1 MRTRIFA
8 NVILF
13 FFLVLIFGLSYTQV
27 LKHASYKEL
36 SENNRIRV
44 VSLASPRGKIYDRSG
59 NLLVSNRI
67 SFDVE
72 VIYQEINDVERV
84 INSLGDI
91 LAMDKD
97 FLSEKIGR
105 SQEMPFVPVKIVE
118 DIKKEKAIQIEEVR
132 LDLPGVIITTRP
144 LRNYIY
150 KNMLSHAIGHLGKI
164 NEAELRKFKTYGY
177 HMQDF
182 VGKDGIERTFND
194 YLRGVDGG
202 LQIEVDSKGRQ
213 LKLLA
218 VKEPRPGRDLY
229 LSIDKELQELCHSLL
244 AARYG
249 AIVAMEPSTGAILA
263 LVSHS
268 DFDPNIFVSPNNFKE
283 IRNLLNDSR
292 TFPMLN
298 RAISGTYQAG
308 SVFKIVLATAALDS
322 GRFNDKKTFSCNGS
336 FPVGNRL
343 FHCWREKGHGTSD
356 ITEAIKKSCNVF
368 FYQLGLFLGADEL
381 SRYAFKLGLG
391 RPTGIDLP
399 GEVSGLVPTPRWKK
413 SKFKTPWFKG
423 ETANYAI
430 GQGYLLVT
438 PVQILRLVGTIA
450 NKGKL
455 VTPFIVERIEDVRL
469 RHAQSQDI
477 RLKDKAL
484 ETVKEGLRMVVN
496 EPGGTGLYAR
506 SKEVIIAGK
515 TGTAQNP
522 EEKPHAW
529 FVGFAPFENPRICI
543 VIFIEHGGKGGLE
556 PARFGKK
563 IIEKAKELELL

>member
-1 MRTRIFA
+1 MRVKIFA

-91 LAMDKD
+91 LAMDKEV
-97 FLSEKIGR
+97 LSEKIGHSR
-105 SQEMPFVPVKIVE
+105 KMPFVPVKIVE

-132 LDLPGVIITTRP
+132 LNLPGVIITTRP

-150 KNMLSHAIGHLGKI
+150 KDMLSHAIGHLGKI
-164 NEAELRKFKTYGY
+164 SGAELRRFKTYGY

-202 LQIEVDSKGRQ
+202 LQIEVDNKGRQ

-218 VKEPRPGRDLY
+218 VKEPRPGRDLF
-229 LSIDKELQELCHSLL
+229 LSIDKELQEFCHSLL
-244 AARYG
+244 AARQG
-249 AIVAMEPSTGAILA
+249 AIVALEPSTGAILA
-263 LVSHS
+263 LVSRP
-268 DFDPNIFVSPNNFKE
+268 DFDPNIFVSPNNFKK
-283 IRNLLNDSR
+283 IRNLLDDSR

-322 GRFNDKKTFSCNGS
+322 GRFDDKKTFSCNGS
-336 FPVGNRL
+336 FLVGKRP
-343 FHCWREKGHGTSD
+343 FRCWRERGHGTSD
-356 ITEAIKKSCNVF
+356 ITGAIKESCNVF
-368 FYQLGLFLGADEL
+368 FYQLGLLLGADEI

-391 RPTGIDLP
+391 RLTGIDLP

-438 PVQILRLVGTIA
+438 PIQILRLVGAIA

-455 VTPFIVERIEDVRL
+455 LTPFIVERIEDVRL
-469 RHAQSQDI
+469 RHPESRDI

-484 ETVKEGLRMVVN
+484 ETVKEGLRMAVN
-496 EPGGTGLYAR
+496 APHGTGLYAR

-556 PARFGKK
+556 PARFARK

>member
-1 MRTRIFA
+1 MRVRIFA

-91 LAMDKD
+91 LAMDKEV
-97 FLSEKIGR
+97 LSEKIGR
-105 SQEMPFVPVKIVE
+105 SREMPFVPVKIVE

-132 LDLPGVIITTRP
+132 LDLHGVIITTRP

-150 KNMLSHAIGHLGKI
+150 KNMFSHAIGHLGKI
-164 NEAELRKFKTYGY
+164 SQAELRKFKTYGY

-202 LQIEVDSKGRQ
+202 LQIEVDNKGRQ

-263 LVSHS
+263 LVSHP
-268 DFDPNIFVSPNNFKE
+268 DFDPNIFVSPNNFKK
-283 IRNLLNDSR
+283 IRDLLDDSR
-292 TFPMLN
+292 AFPMLN
-298 RAISGTYQAG
+298 RAISGNYQAG

-322 GRFNDKKTFSCNGS
+322 GRFDDKKTFSCNGS

-391 RPTGIDLP
+391 RSTGIDLP
-399 GEVSGLVPTPRWKK
+399 GEASGLVPTPRWKK

-438 PVQILRLVGTIA
+438 PIQILRLVGAIA

-455 VTPFIVERIEDVRL
+455 ITPFIVERVEDVRL
-469 RHAQSQDI
+469 RHAQSRDI

-543 VIFIEHGGKGGLE
+543 VVFIEHGGKGGLE

>member
-1 MRTRIFA
+1 MRARIFA

-97 FLSEKIGR
+97 LLSEKIGR

-150 KNMLSHAIGHLGKI
+150 KNMFSHAIGHLGKI

-322 GRFNDKKTFSCNGS
+322 GRFDDKKTFSCNGS

-438 PVQILRLVGTIA
+438 PIQILRLVGAIA

-529 FVGFAPFENPRICI
+529 FVGFAPFENPRICV
-543 VIFIEHGGKGGLE
+543 VILIEHGGKGGLE

>member
-1 MRTRIFA
+1 MRARIFA

-97 FLSEKIGR
+97 LLSEKIGR

-322 GRFNDKKTFSCNGS
+322 GRFDDKKTFSCNGS

-438 PVQILRLVGTIA
+438 PIQILRLVGAIA